1 MALNQP
7 SQSEIQDSVEHQEET
22 NALALD
28 VDTSMTNNS
37 SANETT
43 GDNKK
48 AKKGYKSGMTVV
60 EEDDVLYRLDSIA
73 SFCSFLNVDTK
84 SFFFSFLFLKSFQ
97 VYG

>member
-1 MALNQP
+1 MALNQQ

-22 NALALD
+22 NTLALD
-28 VDTSMTNNS
+28 DTPMTNNS

-48 AKKGYKSGMTVV
+48 AKKGFKSGMTVV

-73 SFCSFLNVDTK
+73 SFCSFLNVDTN
-84 SFFFSFLFLKSFQ
+84 
-97 VYG
+97 